1 MIFRRKIYDQLI
13 DWKCKQNGKTALL
26 IEGARRIGKTTAV
39 MQFAEK
45 EYRSNLV
52 IDFSKASDEVKGYFS
67 KHINDL
73 DTLFMLLSTQYGVAL
88 HERESLIVFD
98 EVQLCPKARE
108 AIKHLVADGR
118 YDYVETGSLISI
130 RDNVKD
136 ILIPSE
142 EHAVKMYPMDFEE
155 FCEALGEEML
165 VDYIRQ
171 CYIKIQHLER
181 ELHDKAM
188 LMFKQYMLIG
198 GMPQSVAAFIEYKK
212 KFEPVDEKKRDILA
226 LYRNDMGKIES
237 GYRSKVI
244 KVFDQIPGLLSKHE
258 KRVRMSNISTDSST
272 EQMENAFFWLADSM
286 IVNEC
291 VKSSDPNVV
300 LSLTE
305 DRTYIKC
312 YLGDT
317 GLLVSHAFDEN
328 QLLEDEVY
336 KQILN
341 DKLEINKGMLYG
353 NLIAQM
359 LIANGHRL
367 FYYTEYNPD
376 KHRNDIEIDFMLSS
390 GGKTKAKIIPIEVK
404 SGKRYQTKS
413 LEKFIKKYGKRIDTA
428 YIIHPKN
435 LAVKNDVVCI
445 PAYMTFC
452 L

>member
-1 MIFRRKIYDQLI
+1 
-13 DWKCKQNGKTALL
+13 
-26 IEGARRIGKTTAV
+26 
-39 MQFAEK
+39 
-45 EYRSNLV
+45 
-52 IDFSKASDEVKGYFS
+52 
-67 KHINDL
+67 
-73 DTLFMLLSTQYGVAL
+73 
-88 HERESLIVFD
+88 
-98 EVQLCPKARE
+98 
-108 AIKHLVADGR
+108 
-118 YDYVETGSLISI
+118 
-130 RDNVKD
+130 
-136 ILIPSE
+136 
-142 EHAVKMYPMDFEE
+142 
-155 FCEALGEEML
+155 
-165 VDYIRQ
+165 
-171 CYIKIQHLER
+171 
-181 ELHDKAM
+181 M

-341 DKLEINKGMLYG
+341 DKLEINKGMLYE

-376 KHRNDIEIDFMLSS
+376 KHRNDIEIDFMFSS